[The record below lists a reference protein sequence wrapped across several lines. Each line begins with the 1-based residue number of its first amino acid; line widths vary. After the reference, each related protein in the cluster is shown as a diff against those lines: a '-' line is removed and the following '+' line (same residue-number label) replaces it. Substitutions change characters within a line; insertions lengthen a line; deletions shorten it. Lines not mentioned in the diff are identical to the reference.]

1 MGFTY
6 KGTNSDAVTARRG
19 PPRQTPRASSG
30 RPLPKGTRGDVTGE
44 EERQLCGTRCF
55 VGMRPPA
62 FRSTAILRDTLWG
75 EKQD

>member
-30 RPLPKGTRGDVTGE
+30 RPLPKGVTGA

-62 FRSTAILRDTLWG
+62 FRSTAILRDALRG